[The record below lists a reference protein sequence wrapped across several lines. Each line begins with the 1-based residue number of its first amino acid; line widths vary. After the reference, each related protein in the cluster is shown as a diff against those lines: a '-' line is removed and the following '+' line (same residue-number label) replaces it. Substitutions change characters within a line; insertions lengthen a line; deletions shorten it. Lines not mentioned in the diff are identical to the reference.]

1 MARSSRLV
9 VSLPSLLV
17 ITLLA
22 MALLA
27 MATGCGSGGAQPPPP
42 TPTPTP
48 AATPSPTPVG
58 ANTVAVA
65 FAAPTPVLVA
75 EKVGA
80 GNWTVMPVPNGVPL
94 MVQLPAGT
102 TQYGIAM
109 LCVAAQGGLQVNTEW
124 ILEADMKDATSYTLR
139 LCEPASPP
147 ATGSFAGSVDDS
159 AIAGAATVSV
169 NLSNFSIGAGFNSP
183 GGSFNVTAPIGTTDV
198 FATAFDAAHTMLA
211 MKVVRGQTVPGV
223 ANGGNPITLAA
234 SDAVTIEP
242 ITVAPL
248 PAGVTSPLMVPF
260 PSYVT
265 GNGSNAVGMNGF
277 PMAQQY
283 AAMAAASGQ
292 PGDFYLF
299 KLLASIANGQVF
311 TQQLLKTAAPV
322 TLTLP
327 APWVATPPSP
337 AKFPTLLFDYTGFAG
352 QPAIADQAEIGWMQG
367 TNANGII
374 VVTTANFQNGANTVT
389 IPDLTAVPGF
399 LQMAPAG
406 TAITWQSETWG
417 GTTQFYFGSTVV
429 PQTVSTVH
437 QQGTYTQ
444 P

>member
-1 MARSSRLV
+1 MTRSAGLV
-9 VSLPSLLV
+9 VAFASLLV
-17 ITLLA
+17 ISLL
-22 MALLA
+22 
-27 MATGCGSGGAQPPPP
+27 ATGCGSGGAQPLIP

-48 AATPSPTPVG
+48 AATPSPTPVA

-65 FAAPTPVLVA
+65 FAAPTPALVA
-75 EKVGA
+75 EKVGG
-80 GNWTVMPVPNGVPL
+80 GNWTVMPVPSGAPL

-102 TQYGIAM
+102 TQYAIAM
-109 LCVAAQGGLQVNTEW
+109 LCVVARAGLQVNTEW
-124 ILEADMKDATSYTLR
+124 ILESDMKDATSYTLR
-139 LCEPASPP
+139 LCEPPSPQL
-147 ATGSFAGSVDDS
+147 TGSFAGSVDDS

-169 NLSNFSIGAGFNSP
+169 NLSSSSIGAGFNSP

-198 FATAFDAAHTMLA
+198 FATAFDAAHTILA
-211 MKVVRGQTVPGV
+211 MKAVRSQTVPGV

-234 SDAVTIEP
+234 SDAVTIQP

-265 GNGSNAVGMNGF
+265 ANGSNAVGMNGF
-277 PMAQQY
+277 PVAQQY
-283 AAMAAASGQ
+283 AALPAASGQ
-292 PGDFYLF
+292 PGDFYFF
-299 KLLASIANGQVF
+299 KLLASITNGEVF

-327 APWVATPPSP
+327 APWVATPPPP

-352 QPAIADQAEIGWMQG
+352 QPAIADLAEIGWSQG

-374 VVTTANFQNGANTVT
+374 VVATGNFQNGANTIT

-399 LQMAPAG
+399 LQMAPSG
-406 TAITWQSETWG
+406 TTITWQSETWG
-417 GTTQFYFGSTVV
+417 GNTQFYFGSTVV